1 MGFTR
6 YYTVKNKLDKE
17 KFKEYSK
24 VCKQVCE
31 YLQKEE
37 DYKLCNYEG
46 EIGSE
51 PVFSEELISFN
62 GEAELSHESFGISTS
77 SNGFDFT
84 KTARKPYDSS
94 VFACLYLAKIYFGDD
109 IKVSGDDD
117 EDDNLELI
125 STIKQFLREQK
136 LEVLL

>member
-24 VCKQVCE
+24 VCEQVCN

-37 DYKLCNYEG
+37 NYRLCNYEG
-46 EIGSE
+46 EIGSNPTFLE
-51 PVFSEELISFN
+51 DIISFN
-62 GEAELSHESFGISTS
+62 GEAELSHESFSISTS
-77 SNGFDFT
+77 SSGYDFT

-94 VFACLYLAKIYFGDD
+94 VSACLYLARIYFADD
-109 IKVSGDDD
+109 IKVSGDDG
-117 EDDNLELI
+117 EDDNPELVSI
-125 STIKQFLREQK
+125 IKQFLRDNK
-136 LEVLL
+136 LNTIL